1 VRRVALVTGGAH
13 GIGRGV
19 ALRLASDGWHV
30 AIGYRASAEE
40 AAETV
45 GALQSKGV
53 EAMAAGA
60 DLGDPAQAER
70 LYAQVAATLGPPDA
84 LVHAAGPYHR
94 RDVLAETPDG
104 WREMIAGNLDSFF
117 HCARLAAPSMIERQW
132 GRIIAYSMANADRMV
147 GMPAMAAHFTAKVGV
162 LSLVRTLARA
172 LARHGITVN
181 AVSPGYID
189 SGGAPPEELEAAI
202 PRIPAGRLG
211 AVDDAVYATSFLISD
226 EAAYVNG
233 TSLVV
238 SGGWGV

>member
-1 VRRVALVTGGAH
+1 
-13 GIGRGV
+13 
-19 ALRLASDGWHV
+19 
-30 AIGYRASAEE
+30 
-40 AAETV
+40 
-45 GALQSKGV
+45 
-53 EAMAAGA
+53 M
-60 DLGDPAQAER
+60 
-70 LYAQVAATLGPPDA
+70 
-84 LVHAAGPYHR
+84 
-94 RDVLAETPDG
+94 
-104 WREMIAGNLDSFF
+104 
-117 HCARLAAPSMIERQW
+117 

-238 SGGWGV
+238 SGGLGRLDRSQEPCGIRRTTAFAGSGNSTVTGDEAVPPSRSRRKLG

>member
-94 RDVLAETPDG
+94 RDVLAETP
-104 WREMIAGNLDSFF
+104 R
-117 HCARLAAPSMIERQW
+117 RLARDDRRQP
-132 GRIIAYSMANADRMV
+132 RFLL
-147 GMPAMAAHFTAKVGV
+147 P
-162 LSLVRTLARA
+162 LRA
-172 LARHGITVN
+172 IG
-181 AVSPGYID
+181 
-189 SGGAPPEELEAAI
+189 
-202 PRIPAGRLG
+202 G
-211 AVDDAVYATSFLISD
+211 AVDD
-226 EAAYVNG
+226 
-233 TSLVV
+233 
-238 SGGWGV
+238 